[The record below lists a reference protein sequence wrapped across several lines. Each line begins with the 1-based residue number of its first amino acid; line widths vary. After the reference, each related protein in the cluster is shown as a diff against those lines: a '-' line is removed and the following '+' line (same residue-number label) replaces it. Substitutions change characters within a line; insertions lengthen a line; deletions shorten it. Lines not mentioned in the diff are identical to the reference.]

1 VSLSAHPLEEWASR
15 GTYTDPQK
23 FQRASKETEEM
34 RFAVQP
40 NG

>member
-1 VSLSAHPLEEWASR
+1 VKASVTFCVL

-23 FQRASKETEEM
+23 IQRASKETKGM

>member
-1 VSLSAHPLEEWASR
+1 VLVD
-15 GTYTDPQK
+15 YTDPQK
-23 FQRASKETEEM
+23 VLRASKEHKAM

>member
-1 VSLSAHPLEEWASR
+1 VKASE
-15 GTYTDPQK
+15 TFCVLVAYTDPQK
-23 FQRASKETEEM
+23 VLRASKNPKAM